1 MGWIGTALQVK
12 RAEETV
18 FSAVSDV
25 GGQRQ
30 RWRAGICWGPIQSWC
45 ATAWDWYVPQVDSRA
60 LCILKQLQVYSI
72 LHFSCH
78 PISAYPQ

>member
-1 MGWIGTALQVK
+1 MEMGWIGTALQVK

-30 RWRAGICWGPIQSWC
+30 RWRAGICWGPIQS
-45 ATAWDWYVPQVDSRA
+45 
-60 LCILKQLQVYSI
+60 
-72 LHFSCH
+72 
-78 PISAYPQ
+78 